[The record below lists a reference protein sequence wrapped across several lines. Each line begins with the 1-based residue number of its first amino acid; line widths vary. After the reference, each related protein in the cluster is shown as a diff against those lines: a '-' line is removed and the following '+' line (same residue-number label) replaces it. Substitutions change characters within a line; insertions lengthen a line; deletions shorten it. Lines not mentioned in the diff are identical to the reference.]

1 MSTNAV
7 TLTGASGALEERR
20 AVMLGGP
27 VLPTLFKLT
36 FPVIAVVVAQTFVA
50 ILEAYWVSRLG
61 TDAVAGVSL
70 VLPIL
75 ILMGT
80 MSNGGIGGGVSS
92 AVARAIGADRQAD
105 ADALLMH
112 TVIVALAFGL
122 AFTLGTIFLGPQLY
136 SSLGGRGQT
145 LEFAL
150 TYSAWVFGGAPLIW
164 TVNLL
169 ASAMRGAGEVKI
181 PATVS
186 LAGAVVLIPL
196 SPILIFGLGPFPRL
210 GVGGAGAATLVFYV
224 VGLVVY
230 LRHLLL
236 GRGALRLHL
245 SPLRFRHFRSILGVG
260 LLSAIGTL
268 TASLTV
274 VGVTGAVGTQG
285 SAALAGYGIA
295 SRIDSLLVPLLFSV
309 GTGVVSLIGVATGA
323 GDVSRGNRIARTAST
338 IAFVVTQSVGV
349 LLVIFPSWWVGLFS
363 TDPSVLNA
371 GSTYLRVVAPSY
383 GFFGVGLML
392 YFASQG
398 RSNMLW
404 PFVAGVLR
412 LAVTVAGAAWLATSG
427 ASLALIVAPVAA
439 GSVLFGLTN
448 AVGFFSNARR
458 LAARRATASPLS
470 ILR

>member
-1 MSTNAV
+1 M
-7 TLTGASGALEERR
+7 
-20 AVMLGGP
+20 MLGGP
-27 VLPTLFKLT
+27 VVPTLLKLT

-61 TDAVAGVSL
+61 TEAVAGVSL

-92 AVARAIGADRQAD
+92 AVARAIGADQQAD
-105 ADALLMH
+105 ADALLLH

-122 AFTLGTIFLGPQLY
+122 AFTLGSIFLAPQLY
-136 SSLGGRGQT
+136 SALGGRGQT
-145 LEFAL
+145 LQLAL

-169 ASAMRGAGEVKI
+169 GSAMRGAGEVKI

-186 LAGAVVLIPL
+186 LAGALVLIPL

-210 GVGGAGAATLVFYV
+210 GVGGAGAATLIFYAI
-224 VGLVVY
+224 GLVVY
-230 LRHLLL
+230 LRHLLR

-245 SPLRFRHFRSILGVG
+245 APLRFRHFRSILGVG
-260 LLSAIGTL
+260 LISAIGTL

-274 VGVTGAVGTQG
+274 VGVTGAVGTRG

-309 GTGVVSLIGVATGA
+309 GTGVVTLIGVATGA
-323 GDVSRGNRIARTAST
+323 GDISRGNRIARIASI
-338 IAFVVTQSVGV
+338 IAFVATQSVGV
-349 LLVIFPSWWVGLFS
+349 LLAIFPSGWVHLFS
-363 TDPSVLNA
+363 TDPSVLVA

-404 PFVAGVLR
+404 PFVAGSLR
-412 LAVTVAGAAWLATSG
+412 LAITVAGAAWLASG
-427 ASLALIVAPVAA
+427 EASLAYIVAPVAA
-439 GSVLFGLTN
+439 GSVLFGLIN

-458 LAARRATASPLS
+458 LAARHATASPLA
-470 ILR
+470 ITG

>member
-1 MSTNAV
+1 
-7 TLTGASGALEERR
+7 
-20 AVMLGGP
+20 MLLAGP
-27 VLPTLFKLT
+27 VLPTLLKLT

-92 AVARAIGADRQAD
+92 AVARAIGAGQQAD
-105 ADALLMH
+105 ADALLIH
-112 TVIVALAFGL
+112 TVIIALAFGL
-122 AFTLGTIFLGPQLY
+122 AFTLGTIFLAPQLY
-136 SSLGGRGQT
+136 SSLGGRGQA

-169 ASAMRGAGEVKI
+169 ASAMRGAGDVKL
-181 PATVS
+181 PAVVS
-186 LAGAVVLIPL
+186 LVGAVVLIPL
-196 SPILIFGLGPFPRL
+196 SPILIFGLDPFPRL
-210 GVGGAGAATLVFYV
+210 GVGGAGAATLIFYAASL
-224 VGLVVY
+224 GVY
-230 LRHLLL
+230 LRHLL
-236 GRGALRLHL
+236 RGQEALRLRL
-245 SPLRFRHFRSILGVG
+245 SPLRLRHFRSVLGVG
-260 LLSAIGTL
+260 FLSAIGTL
-268 TASLTV
+268 VASLTV

-285 SAALAGYGIA
+285 TAALAGYGIA

-309 GTGVVSLIGVATGA
+309 GSGVVTLIGVATGA
-323 GDVSRGNRIARTAST
+323 GDMSRGNRIARIAST
-338 IAFVVTQSVGV
+338 IAFVATESVGV
-349 LLVIFPSWWVGLFS
+349 FLALVPSWWVHLFS
-363 TDPSVLNA
+363 ADASVLIA

-404 PFVAGVLR
+404 PFVASILR
-412 LAVTVAGAAWLATSG
+412 LAVTVAGAAWLANKG
-427 ASLALIVAPVAA
+427 ASFAVVVVPVTA

-458 LAARRATASPLS
+458 LAARRATTSSLS
-470 ILR
+470 ILRQGL

>member
-1 MSTNAV
+1 VSTNTV
-7 TLTGASGALEERR
+7 TTTGASNALEERR
-20 AVMLGGP
+20 AMMLGGP
-27 VLPTLFKLT
+27 VVATLFKLT
-36 FPVIAVVVAQTFVA
+36 FPVIAVVVTQTFVA

-61 TDAVAGVSL
+61 TEAVAGVSL

-80 MSNGGIGGGVSS
+80 MSNGGVGGGVSS

-105 ADALLMH
+105 ANALLLH

-122 AFTLGTIFLGPQLY
+122 AFTLGAIFLAPQLY
-136 SSLGGRGQT
+136 SSLGGHGQT
-145 LEFAL
+145 LGFAL

-164 TVNLL
+164 TVNLV
-169 ASAMRGAGEVKI
+169 ASAMRGAGEVKL

-210 GVGGAGAATLVFYV
+210 GVGGAGAATLSFY
-224 VGLVVY
+224 GISLVVY
-230 LRHLLL
+230 LRHLLR
-236 GRGALRLHL
+236 GRGALRLHWA
-245 SPLRFRHFRSILGVG
+245 PLRLRHFRSILGVG

-309 GTGVVSLIGVATGA
+309 GTGVVTLIGVATGA
-323 GDVSRGNRIARTAST
+323 GDIGRGNRIARIASI
-338 IAFVVTQSVGV
+338 IAFLATQSVGV
-349 LLVIFPSWWVGLFS
+349 FLAIFPSGWVHLFS
-363 TDPSVLNA
+363 ADPSVLAA

-383 GFFGVGLML
+383 GCFGVGLML

-404 PFVAGVLR
+404 PFVAGSLR
-412 LAVTVAGAAWLATSG
+412 LAVTVASAAWLASTG
-427 ASLALIVAPVAA
+427 ATLALIVAPVAA

-458 LAARRATASPLS
+458 LAEHRATASPLS
-470 ILR
+470 ITG

>member
-1 MSTNAV
+1 VSTN
-7 TLTGASGALEERR
+7 TLSPNRASSTLEERR
-20 AVMLGGP
+20 AVMLSGP
-27 VLPTLFKLT
+27 VVPTLLKLT
-36 FPVIAVVVAQTFVA
+36 FPVVAVVVAQTFVA

-61 TDAVAGVSL
+61 TEAVAGVSL

-92 AVARAIGADRQAD
+92 AVARAIGAERQGD
-105 ADALLMH
+105 ADALLIH

-122 AFTLGTIFLGPQLY
+122 AFALGTIFLAPRLY
-136 SSLGGRGQT
+136 SSLGGHSQT
-145 LEFAL
+145 LGFAL

-181 PATVS
+181 PAIVS
-186 LAGAVVLIPL
+186 LVGAAVLIPL
-196 SPILIFGLGPFPRL
+196 SPILIFGLGPFPRM
-210 GVGGAGAATLVFYV
+210 GVGGAGAATLVFYA

-230 LRHLLL
+230 LRHLLR
-236 GRGALRLHL
+236 GQGALRLHL
-245 SPLRFRHFRSILGVG
+245 SPLSLRHFRSILGVG

-268 TASLTV
+268 VASLTV

-285 SAALAGYGIA
+285 TAALAGYGIA

-309 GTGVVSLIGVATGA
+309 GSGVVTLIGVATGA
-323 GDVSRGNRIARTAST
+323 GDISRGNRIARIAST
-338 IAFVVTQSVGV
+338 IAFVATQSVGV
-349 LLVIFPSWWVGLFS
+349 LLVIFPSWWVHLFS
-363 TDPSVLNA
+363 TDPSVLIA

-404 PFVAGVLR
+404 PFVAGSLR
-412 LAVTVAGAAWLATSG
+412 LVVTVAGAAWLASSG
-427 ASLALIVAPVAA
+427 ASLAFIVAPVTV
-439 GSVLFGLTN
+439 GSVLFGLIN

-458 LAARRATASPLS
+458 LAARRARANC
-470 ILR
+470 R